1 MLRARHF
8 VYDLIGIMKVYGIAN
23 CNTVKSA
30 RAWLDKRGK
39 SYEFVDYKK
48 SPPTPELLAR
58 WCAEFGW
65 ENVLNRRGTTWRML
79 EPAAQNR
86 IKDEKSAVALM
97 LAKPS
102 IIKRP
107 IVESGK
113 TLLLGFD
120 EADFASK
127 LRV

>member
-1 MLRARHF
+1 
-8 VYDLIGIMKVYGIAN
+8 MKVYGIAN

-30 RAWLDKRGK
+30 RAWLDKHGK

-48 SPPTPELLAR
+48 IAPTPELLAR
-58 WCAEFGW
+58 WCAAFGW

-79 EPAAQNR
+79 ETAVQNGIR
-86 IKDEKSAVALM
+86 NEKSAIALM

-113 TLLLGFD
+113 SLLLGFD
-120 EADFASK
+120 EKEFASK
-127 LRV
+127 LRS